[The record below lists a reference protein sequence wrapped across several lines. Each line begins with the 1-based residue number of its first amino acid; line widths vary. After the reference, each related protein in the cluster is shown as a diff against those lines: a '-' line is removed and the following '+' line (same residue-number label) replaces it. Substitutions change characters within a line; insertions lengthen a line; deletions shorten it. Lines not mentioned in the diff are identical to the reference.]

1 MSTLK
6 EFSVNNCKFTFY
18 CSSRSTRHG
27 FAHDAELFCE
37 GNKISSASCH
47 YLNRTWECYT
57 YQSVMKKAVGNEI
70 DSIRSALKY
79 EYLFVNGYERMT
91 EKRKADFEGV
101 FLNDNS
107 NYRVGYLNNLYALY
121 KML

>member
-1 MSTLK
+1 
-6 EFSVNNCKFTFY
+6 
-18 CSSRSTRHG
+18 
-27 FAHDAELFCE
+27 
-37 GNKISSASCH
+37 
-47 YLNRTWECYT
+47 
-57 YQSVMKKAVGNEI
+57 MKKAVGNEI

-79 EYLFVNGYERMT
+79 EYLSVNGYERMT

-107 NYRVGYLNNLYALY
+107 NYLVGYLNNLYALY